1 MEMVVVARV
10 GTRFEAD
17 LLAAKLGAHGV
28 LWEIRSRQLLPTTH
42 PIGSLDLLV
51 PAGERELAAEILA
64 PDELPVLDDQGRTV
78 TVGPR
83 AGLTPAMKGLR
94 VALALG
100 LLVPIAVA
108 LVLWVADAL
117 RFLDVVR
124 S

>member
-1 MEMVVVARV
+1 
-10 GTRFEAD
+10 
-17 LLAAKLGAHGV
+17 
-28 LWEIRSRQLLPTTH
+28 
-42 PIGSLDLLV
+42 
-51 PAGERELAAEILA
+51 
-64 PDELPVLDDQGRTV
+64 
-78 TVGPR
+78 
-83 AGLTPAMKGLR
+83 MKGLR